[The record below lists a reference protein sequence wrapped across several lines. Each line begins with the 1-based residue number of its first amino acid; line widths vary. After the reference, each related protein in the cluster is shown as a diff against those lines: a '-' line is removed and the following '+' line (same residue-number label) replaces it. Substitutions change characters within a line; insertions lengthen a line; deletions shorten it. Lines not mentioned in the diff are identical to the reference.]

1 MQLCD
6 CYARVLE
13 TFGPGLPDQ
22 AVLLRVFRPRPF
34 REFLINTQ
42 EFDIHPTLYPPWW
55 THDRTVAWFR
65 DLPDDTLWNCYICAM
80 VLLGLVWTVAH
91 LHNIYID
98 IIDVIYNV
106 SYALH
111 IFAIGHKMT
120 SEFESTDITFW
131 IVIGFLLD
139 IGTFA
144 HYVQTNASFKLGAYY
159 IRLHRPY
166 KYLASLND
174 YNLKGSILGTT
185 LKYCYI
191 FMVMRITWAYIWL
204 HVVTIKP
211 SYYITQ
217 VNPNETTTIAPGNIT
232 ARGNFIKL
240 KDYDNPAGEFLSALY
255 MISKMYIP
263 IGPSSYPDNDIAR
276 IFCIMIM
283 MSGCLVVTG
292 AAVASLSLII
302 SLYMRPEEAFR
313 SRYRLIIKEM
323 TDTRVPLALR
333 NKVETFY
340 KMYWH
345 KQRAV
350 SKTQLLP
357 TYPPTLPATINLD
370 IYFEATQKTR
380 ILRDLTYQILSELA
394 KKMETI
400 HFIPGDAIIKRG
412 SKKCRIIYITYGDV
426 EMLTAE
432 DDTTA
437 ILRMTRGTVLTPCGG
452 TAAEALTSSHLAVR
466 AATFCTAHVLEAA
479 NMWRIVC
486 KHSVSQD
493 HAGPILASFTD
504 HIEKVK
510 RHYSMKEPVEAM
522 HKSSILQFN
531 RNLIALKSMKDSQG
545 VPLLAS
551 PDIFLEIAGCY
562 IMRNRP
568 DTTLTD
574 QSDEICLR
582 PSFPCILQP
591 HSSLLVA
598 WNAFVAFL
606 ILVICIVHPYNL
618 IFKKVVSQEFRF
630 FDFAMTI
637 VYVLDHIVYLS
648 TGANVEEGVPITFA
662 QTSSKQMRSHWFVL
676 NVVATL
682 PIFEFVGDGHFAGIN
697 KLLSVPKLFREL
709 KSLEESCGYR
719 SNVLRFLSYTL
730 LLLIACYFIA
740 AIQQGFMCFQAGYCL
755 VTNFT
760 HSPFWEESP
769 LDDGTIAHRLIF
781 GLYWAISMISF
792 INHRQTWAATE
803 WKHVIYTLFI
813 LEICIVLRIFMEA
826 VYSATIMVTTAP
838 REDYGARIETVKNF
852 LVRNEVD
859 PELRKRFIT
868 YLELCWYT
876 DKAYTMTHKKRSNIF
891 HDLPP
896 HVFQDIVGKH
906 RINYIHVIPFMKLVN
921 KEDLKVVMASVKI
934 FYTSPNEILIN
945 TGELTNEIYI
955 IKRGI
960 CEVLDPITQKCIGQ
974 LTAKT
979 HFGSLTCLLRLPAY
993 YTIRAVTHVHVMCI
1007 PRKVLGKVLSTPQ
1020 ISQALKYLKTTPEF
1034 QSLQTP
1040 IPSFVTYVPPPP
1052 TANLMYFRLP
1062 RKHQLDT
1069 EFLAPFDRLGFLSIL
1084 RYIFPRYTIRP
1095 DGNYLVRYEW
1105 FRFFCAFLST
1115 QLFPAYTYLVL
1126 QWPYLYY
1133 VAWFLDLAAYYDI
1146 FQRMLI
1152 GYFND
1157 IGILVYHPAST
1168 ASYYMKGAFIVDLFG
1183 CLPLENL
1190 ESPRRE
1196 FVGDKFRVTPTK
1208 QFLMLNRILQL
1219 YRMPGAMKVL
1229 KEYIGRRDILMILHL
1244 IPIFSAMLNIL
1255 TCFIVFYSVKIYYKE
1270 FDRGKS
1276 YEWLLQPF
1284 EDRGGSWLHL
1294 FKDKFRFNLTE
1305 TPWNLHLATY
1315 FWVVY
1320 ECSTTGYGTFNPSN
1334 HAIMRVLF
1342 IGLACSAMIIT
1353 YYSVRIISV
1362 RANVN
1367 KSLAGFQ
1374 QHMKD
1379 INTYMIREK
1388 LDPELHKEVR
1398 RYYEY
1403 NWEKMGGIDY
1413 RGVLKLCDQ
1422 ITLRT
1427 DAILHIY
1434 GPTFA
1439 KCPILVDADVSL
1451 LRILGRAVRSVYF
1464 LRDMKILEL
1473 NDMATELYFVDYG
1486 GVEIRVPMD
1495 DTNAILRLPRG
1506 SVFGNL
1512 ENVPCLRSPY
1522 NVVATSRLHLLMIK
1536 SAAFANI
1543 TKDFPV
1549 VRELMEKS
1557 MVVEKNNRIEKKMYI
1572 LGGEA
1577 TIKMKRHLH
1586 SGPPPRTKTSVMK
1599 YIYFQE
1605 GAVLFFLVFICMG
1618 CIYLDLYNAGFE
1630 DNSTWLLIT
1639 LYSLDVCFY
1648 LKIFTQHAFPFLVPS
1663 KSLKKIMLPIRRQY
1677 FRREFKYDLIS
1688 VLPIELFTFAGG
1700 RFAILRLNRM
1710 LRIVTVYKCLC
1721 HRKES
1726 ITVNLTLTTVMAV
1739 SIWFTLIVHTST
1751 CIWYFMAVVEDQ
1763 IEPGTSWMHLDDG
1776 TTHCD
1781 NHYICSLY
1789 FVLTTFTQNGVG
1801 DIMPKKHSEVVFVA
1815 ILQILST
1822 MVFMIYVG
1830 ELSNIIQYQ
1839 SYRSFSFYS
1848 KYLELQKFL
1857 KNNRVSQNLV
1867 TIVNKYTLH
1876 LWREKRGLQIPHFL
1890 KEAPLSLRL
1899 RIMSAAYLHHITRH
1913 HIFEECEPAF
1923 LRQMVGCLKLYTYN
1937 EGMYV
1942 VKESEITDAMYV
1954 IHTGKVRETS
1964 EEDTDV
1970 GARVYPAGSYF
1981 GVLQGLLRNTPYTH
1995 SYQTV
2000 TKSQVLTLKLDD
2012 WEYLLNHFPESKK
2025 SIHKHMSQLGDDNT
2039 DHSNWPGG
2047 PITEAAP
2054 DYVISEMQQD
2064 TSDMPQYPDGRRH
2077 FGRDSATD
2085 VREEAPPKDLTP
2097 RKRKESRY
2105 FAFPSDNKKPDT
2117 ISVVEDGE
2125 EENRTLVSGPSGIQI
2140 QDTRPNLKSILG
2152 KIAGTAKKLMGRVSD
2167 PELTAAGDELLLEE
2181 DAEAT
2186 EALLKH
2192 FDKAK
2197 KQEKSTF
2204 KRQRT
2209 RRPSLFF
2216 HAPEETTEKHLV
2228 TLDME
2233 SDVKLDQH
2241 KSDNLPV
2248 KPLTIRKS
2256 SDVLR
2261 LSHGKSKVDETAS
2274 KIELTIDIEGALDEN
2289 KARENK
2295 ILSPSQ
2301 GPAPSQGIKET
2312 SRIQATQNT
2321 PYTSQAT
2328 TSKQATRDII
2338 TPTGQIPKDSP
2349 SARKLSVPTTLSYPE
2364 QKTDQ
2369 KSTLPDLE
2377 KVIDSLVIQDK
2388 TKSIEPTTDTL
2399 PPTLP
2404 KAPLREAREEQI
2416 PGTSKPKDI
2425 ILKSET
2431 SSTPPFVAPKVPSK
2445 SDESRLERSIK
2456 LSTPPAQ
2463 DVTNIHKREENANI
2477 VSVIESTELISEA
2490 LVDQDDTKKQPPSE
2504 AISTKLYTPQ
2514 KLRTESNKDIQSRTD
2529 TKEIKLRYSA
2539 VSSASSII
2547 LRPVASTETEPKEA
2561 NQVSRS
2567 FQPARSTSTM
2577 HTLATT
2583 ATETSASRPY
2593 TPIEL
2598 SPNINRDVQ
2607 HSGQESQPNKDI
2619 TNIPATASKP
2629 AKTDTLREY
2638 KADEDVASQSSSLSE
2653 EKALETVDLT
2663 KPSTVTVYE
2672 PAPTPA
2678 SSTALGST
2686 TNESSVATAE
2696 RKAFK
2701 KKQFIYDPNP
2711 NYDEDDGAGE
2721 IIQDPTTTAPPQPT
2735 PTLTQEEATNTKS
2748 SRRSI
2753 RVRYDEHKDD
2763 DMEYGSDT
2771 DESEDEKP
2779 SKEDETRPVDS
2790 KQPKRDDKGATSTPK
2805 SGKPDKKSKK

>member
-1 MQLCD
+1 
-6 CYARVLE
+6 
-13 TFGPGLPDQ
+13 
-22 AVLLRVFRPRPF
+22 
-34 REFLINTQ
+34 
-42 EFDIHPTLYPPWW
+42 
-55 THDRTVAWFR
+55 
-65 DLPDDTLWNCYICAM
+65 
-80 VLLGLVWTVAH
+80 
-91 LHNIYID
+91 
-98 IIDVIYNV
+98 
-106 SYALH
+106 
-111 IFAIGHKMT
+111 
-120 SEFESTDITFW
+120 
-131 IVIGFLLD
+131 
-139 IGTFA
+139 
-144 HYVQTNASFKLGAYY
+144 
-159 IRLHRPY
+159 
-166 KYLASLND
+166 
-174 YNLKGSILGTT
+174 
-185 LKYCYI
+185 
-191 FMVMRITWAYIWL
+191 
-204 HVVTIKP
+204 
-211 SYYITQ
+211 
-217 VNPNETTTIAPGNIT
+217 
-232 ARGNFIKL
+232 
-240 KDYDNPAGEFLSALY
+240 
-255 MISKMYIP
+255 
-263 IGPSSYPDNDIAR
+263 
-276 IFCIMIM
+276 
-283 MSGCLVVTG
+283 
-292 AAVASLSLII
+292 
-302 SLYMRPEEAFR
+302 
-313 SRYRLIIKEM
+313 
-323 TDTRVPLALR
+323 
-333 NKVETFY
+333 
-340 KMYWH
+340 
-345 KQRAV
+345 
-350 SKTQLLP
+350 
-357 TYPPTLPATINLD
+357 
-370 IYFEATQKTR
+370 
-380 ILRDLTYQILSELA
+380 
-394 KKMETI
+394 
-400 HFIPGDAIIKRG
+400 
-412 SKKCRIIYITYGDV
+412 
-426 EMLTAE
+426 
-432 DDTTA
+432 
-437 ILRMTRGTVLTPCGG
+437 
-452 TAAEALTSSHLAVR
+452 
-466 AATFCTAHVLEAA
+466 
-479 NMWRIVC
+479 
-486 KHSVSQD
+486 
-493 HAGPILASFTD
+493 
-504 HIEKVK
+504 
-510 RHYSMKEPVEAM
+510 
-522 HKSSILQFN
+522 
-531 RNLIALKSMKDSQG
+531 MKDSQG

-960 CEVLDPITQKCIGQ
+960 CEKCIGQ

-1105 FRFFCAFLST
+1105 FRFFCAFLSV

-1196 FVGDKFRVTPTK
+1196 GQVSCDSNEAVSDAEPHPSVVSHARSHEGTQGVHWTP
-1208 QFLMLNRILQL
+1208 R
-1219 YRMPGAMKVL
+1219 
-1229 KEYIGRRDILMILHL
+1229 H
-1244 IPIFSAMLNIL
+1244 
-1255 TCFIVFYSVKIYYKE
+1255 
-1270 FDRGKS
+1270 S
-1276 YEWLLQPF
+1276 Y
-1284 EDRGGSWLHL
+1284 D
-1294 FKDKFRFNLTE
+1294 
-1305 TPWNLHLATY
+1305 
-1315 FWVVY
+1315 
-1320 ECSTTGYGTFNPSN
+1320 
-1334 HAIMRVLF
+1334 
-1342 IGLACSAMIIT
+1342 
-1353 YYSVRIISV
+1353 
-1362 RANVN
+1362 
-1367 KSLAGFQ
+1367 
-1374 QHMKD
+1374 
-1379 INTYMIREK
+1379 
-1388 LDPELHKEVR
+1388 
-1398 RYYEY
+1398 
-1403 NWEKMGGIDY
+1403 
-1413 RGVLKLCDQ
+1413 
-1422 ITLRT
+1422 
-1427 DAILHIY
+1427 
-1434 GPTFA
+1434 
-1439 KCPILVDADVSL
+1439 
-1451 LRILGRAVRSVYF
+1451 
-1464 LRDMKILEL
+1464 
-1473 NDMATELYFVDYG
+1473 
-1486 GVEIRVPMD
+1486 
-1495 DTNAILRLPRG
+1495 
-1506 SVFGNL
+1506 
-1512 ENVPCLRSPY
+1512 
-1522 NVVATSRLHLLMIK
+1522 
-1536 SAAFANI
+1536 
-1543 TKDFPV
+1543 
-1549 VRELMEKS
+1549 
-1557 MVVEKNNRIEKKMYI
+1557 MYI

-1710 LRIVTVYKCLC
+1710 FRIVTVYKCLC

-1751 CIWYFMAVVEDQ
+1751 CIWYFMAVVEDE

-1801 DIMPKKHSEVVFVA
+1801 DIMPKKHSE
-1815 ILQILST
+1815 ILST

-1981 GVLQGLLRNTPYTH
+1981 GVGLLRNTPYTH

-2064 TSDMPQYPDGRRH
+2064 TSDMPQFPDGRRH
-2077 FGRDSATD
+2077 FGRDSTTD

-2097 RKRKESRY
+2097 RRRKESRY

-2140 QDTRPNLKSILG
+2140 QDTRPTLKSILG

-2209 RRPSLFF
+2209 RRPSLFY

-2233 SDVKLDQH
+2233 SDAKLEER

-2261 LSHGKSKVDETAS
+2261 LSYGKSKVDETAS

-2328 TSKQATRDII
+2328 TSKQATRDIM
-2338 TPTGQIPKDSP
+2338 TPTGQILKDSP

-2388 TKSIEPTTDTL
+2388 TKSIEPTAETL

-2404 KAPLREAREEQI
+2404 KAPLREAREKQI

-2425 ILKSET
+2425 ILKSDT

-2445 SDESRLERSIK
+2445 SDESRLEPSIK

-2463 DVTNIHKREENANI
+2463 DDTNIQKREENANI
-2477 VSVIESTELISEA
+2477 PSVIESTELISEA
-2490 LVDQDDTKKQPPSE
+2490 LVDQDDTKKQSPSE
-2504 AISTKLYTPQ
+2504 AISTKPYIPQ

-2567 FQPARSTSTM
+2567 FHPARSTSTM

-2629 AKTDTLREY
+2629 AKTETLREY

-2678 SSTALGST
+2678 SSTALGSKT
-2686 TNESSVATAE
+2686 KESSAATAE

-2701 KKQFIYDPNP
+2701 KKPFIYDPNP
-2711 NYDEDDGAGE
+2711 NYDEDDGEGE

-2735 PTLTQEEATNTKS
+2735 PTLTQEEGTNTKS

-2779 SKEDETRPVDS
+2779 SKEDEKPLKEDETRTGDS
-2790 KQPKRDDKGATSTPK
+2790 KQPKRDDKGATSTSK